1 MAILNNESG
10 KENAFENYANLLRSG
25 GSKYPII
32 QTKEAGIDLT
42 SKETFMA
49 VVNRM
54 NELVDELEKLL
65 GE

>member
-1 MAILNNESG
+1 MPCVFCR
-10 KENAFENYANLLRSG
+10 KENAFENYVNLLKSG
-25 GSKYPII
+25 GSKYPID

-42 SKETFMA
+42 NKQTFMA

-54 NELVDELEKLL
+54 DELVDELEKVL